1 MKEESEFEAAPH
13 WLPPPVFPSRI
24 ERRSEAVAIGPDATS
39 VGVELPPT
47 HLAAAAPAHTTVRI
61 EDDGAVAELARVVGL
76 LAEGLRARGEPALE
90 ATPDM
95 SHLEA
100 TLRAFC
106 VGYLAGA
113 RGGRPV

>member
-1 MKEESEFEAAPH
+1 MTEESDFEAAPH

-24 ERRSEAVAIGPDATS
+24 EQRSESVAIGPDARI
-39 VGVELPPT
+39 VGVELRLT
-47 HLAAAAPAHTTVRI
+47 HVAAAETAHTIRI
-61 EDDGAVAELARVVGL
+61 EHDGAVAELARVVGL
-76 LAEGLRARGEPALE
+76 LASGLQARGEPALE

-113 RGGRPV
+113 RDGRTV